1 MKMRNRKY
9 AFAKHVNGVSGNRCG
24 WVSPPLVSV
33 VYLFDNHHIFNFSTS
48 RSGLSPFCEDTC
60 AVQSAVDVRHSAADR
75 PAGCDSR
82 SADRLK
88 PA

>member
-33 VYLFDNHHIFNFSTS
+33 VYLFDNHYLFNFSTS
-48 RSGLSPFCEDTC
+48 RSGLAPFGADQC
-60 AVQSAVDVRHSAADR
+60 AVLSAVDVRHSAADR
-75 PAGCDSR
+75 PVGCYSR